1 MAVMGVI
8 ELVCPVLS
16 VLEKKKVVWGDAEVD
31 LCVFLMREYLVTLY
45 FATLGNIQGVES
57 SLEIIR
63 NMFKLVISL
72 SSGERV
78 IRKLL
83 N

>member
-1 MAVMGVI
+1 MGVI

-31 LCVFLMREYLVTLY
+31 KGVFLMREYLVTLY
-45 FATLGNIQGVES
+45 FATLGNTQSVDS
-57 SLEIIR
+57 CFDIIK
-63 NMFKLVISL
+63 NMFRLVISL